1 MEKGKFLPSQILAQ
15 KLYPQYSEMKSIKS
29 MIETQF
35 LQKTFANFV
44 LTSTLPGLM
53 LSDQSS
59 VICTVSSMNY
69 DSFTLSISFS
79 KPTFF

>member
-35 LQKTFANFV
+35 LQKDFCQLRAH
-44 LTSTLPGLM
+44 LYPSWPDAL
-53 LSDQSS
+53 
-59 VICTVSSMNY
+59 
-69 DSFTLSISFS
+69 
-79 KPTFF
+79 